1 MVGLQRYNGQLNKTV
16 TSYENQMREYQVTDA
31 GNIVAG
37 IIPKLEKFMDRRG
50 PSPEIVKMLGSLAK
64 AVTDS
69 REGIPLAVETA
80 VKGAVGG
87 AIANI
92 VDAVVKI
99 ERDFNDLNARELEK
113 DCVKQQ
119 LEADSGIAEFDSFF
133 TSTPAGVPPPKGPN
147 FSFPPPPVKSSEVE
161 GAPGGREAPGPK
173 RQLYADSPA
182 DRRVFAAQHQA
193 SLVLGMQDGVVQG
206 GCLNGSVQQVAGQGT
221 GLQYGA
227 GQQFGGQYGAGQQ
240 FAGQYGV
247 GQQFGGQYGA
257 VQLGGGQQFGGQCV

>member
-1 MVGLQRYNGQLNKTV
+1 M
-16 TSYENQMREYQVTDA
+16 
-31 GNIVAG
+31 
-37 IIPKLEKFMDRRG
+37 
-50 PSPEIVKMLGSLAK
+50 
-64 AVTDS
+64 
-69 REGIPLAVETA
+69 
-80 VKGAVGG
+80 KGAVGG

-99 ERDFNDLNARELEK
+99 ERDVNDLNARELEK
-113 DCVKQQ
+113 DRVKQQ

-133 TSTPAGVPPPKGPN
+133 TSTPGGAPPPKGPN

-193 SLVLGMQDGVVQG
+193 SIVLGMQDGVVQG

-221 GLQYGA
+221 RLQYGA

-247 GQQFGGQYGA
+247 GQQFVGQYGA
-257 VQLGGGQQFGGQCV
+257 GQFGGGQQFGGQYGAGQQVGGMTGTVRGSGGHPQFGARQGGGQQAGGHQVRQGEGLNHSAHEIKRRLDVFNATHKKARN